1 MGNMLRKSN
10 ICIII
15 VPECKKIIADKFPKL
30 IKYINPYFQETLHA
44 DSMQEGHKE
53 NETQTH
59 RSQIAENQ
67 RPKEK
72 PSK

>member
-30 IKYINPYFQETLHA
+30 IKYINPYFQETPHA
-44 DSMQEGHKE
+44 HSMQEGHEE
-53 NETQTH
+53 NQTH